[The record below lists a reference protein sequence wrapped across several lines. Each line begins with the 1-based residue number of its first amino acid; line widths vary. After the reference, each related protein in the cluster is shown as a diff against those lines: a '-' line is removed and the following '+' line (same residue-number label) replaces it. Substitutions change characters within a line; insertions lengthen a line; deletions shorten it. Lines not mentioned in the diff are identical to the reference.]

1 MLTKKLGTTLTGTLA
16 AATLAFAMTAAPAS
30 AQTVRPADGATECAA
45 APASPASPA
54 ATTDDG
60 SGSVDMT
67 QLDATASGEAVAGA
81 TALLDGGVLTVHAAA
96 DAVDRQGAKAYLL
109 EAGGET
115 FTSVTFPVA
124 GDHSALLSNLT
135 VITDAGGGVV
145 QYAETLVGANAGGS
159 FQVTT
164 YVDGSLVND
173 EDTGIAFVGDEQLAA
188 DVAATPGSDVVA
200 AKNTGACL
208 ATVLGVSGVVGAII
222 AKVCVGACAVP
233 MTPVTG
239 PVCAAC
245 VGGFAVV
252 GGASIGAIASCF

>member
-1 MLTKKLGTTLTGTLA
+1 MLTKKLGRTLTGTLA
-16 AATLAFAMTAAPAS
+16 AATLAFAMTVAPAS
-30 AQTVRPADGATECAA
+30 AQTARTADGATGCA
-45 APASPASPA
+45 ASPA

-81 TALLDGGVLTVHAAA
+81 TALLDGGALTVHAAA
-96 DAVDRQGAKAYLL
+96 GAVDREGAKAYLL

-135 VITDAGGGVV
+135 VVTDADGGVV
-145 QYAETLVGANAGGS
+145 QYAETLVGSNAGGT
-159 FQVTT
+159 FQLTT
-164 YVDGSLVND
+164 YVDGTLVND
-173 EDTGIAFVGDEQLAA
+173 EDTGIAFVDDDQLAA
-188 DVAATPGSDVVA
+188 DVAGSPGSDVVA

>member
-45 APASPASPA
+45 APASPA

-81 TALLDGGVLTVHAAA
+81 TALLDGGGLTVHAAA
-96 DAVDRQGAKAYLL
+96 DAVDREGAKAYLL

-135 VITDAGGGVV
+135 VVTDADGGIV
-145 QYAETLVGANAGGS
+145 QYAETLVGSNAGGT
-159 FQVTT
+159 FQLTT
-164 YVDGSLVND
+164 YVDGTLVND
-173 EDTGIAFVGDEQLAA
+173 EDTGIAFVGDEQLTA
-188 DVAATPGSDVVA
+188 DVAGSPGSDVVA